1 MAYNYTALGFDD
13 PYTDQYS
20 WMYSHPQSAALEATS
35 SIYNNPSIQNY
46 TQAGLTPWQTD
57 LQSSINNQTYTALGL
72 DSNGAYIPKG
82 NPGFN
87 FPDWASKNADL
98 LKAGV
103 GLVTGGLGAWN
114 GYQQNKL
121 TRQGMNQQASQFRE
135 QMNISK
141 QNINRNLEDRQAARV
156 ASNPNAYMSVS
167 DYMNRY
173 GVK

>member
-1 MAYNYTALGFDD
+1 MAYNYTALGSVYPD
-13 PYTDQYS
+13 TDQYS
-20 WMYSHPQSAALEATS
+20 WMYSQPAVLDTTS

-57 LQSSINNQTYTALGL
+57 LQGSINNQTYTALGL
-72 DSNGAYIPKG
+72 DSNGAYVPTG
-82 NPGFN
+82 NTGFSASN
-87 FPDWASKNADL
+87 WASQNADL
-98 LKAGV
+98 LKAGAS
-103 GLVTGGLGAWN
+103 LVTGGLGAWN

-121 TRQGMNQQASQFRE
+121 VRKNMNQQASQFRE
-135 QMNISK
+135 QMDISK

>member
-1 MAYNYTALGFDD
+1 MAYNYTALGSVY
-13 PYTDQYS
+13 PSTDQYS
-20 WMYSHPQSAALEATS
+20 WMYSQPAALDATS

-46 TQAGLTPWQTD
+46 TQAGLTPWQSD

-72 DSNGAYIPKG
+72 DSNGAYIPTG
-82 NPGFN
+82 NTGFSLSN
-87 FPDWASKNADL
+87 WASQNSDL
-98 LKAGV
+98 LKAGA

-121 TRQGMNQQASQFRE
+121 VRKNMNQQASQFQE
-135 QMNISK
+135 QMILSK

-167 DYMNRY
+167 DYMSRY

>member
-1 MAYNYTALGFDD
+1 MAYNYTALGSVYPD
-13 PYTDQYS
+13 TDQYS
-20 WMYSHPQSAALEATS
+20 WMYSQPAALDATS

-57 LQSSINNQTYTALGL
+57 LQSSINNQTYTSLGL
-72 DSNGAYIPKG
+72 DSNGAYVPTG
-82 NPGFN
+82 NTGFSPSN
-87 FPDWASKNADL
+87 WASQNADL
-98 LKAGV
+98 LKEGF
-103 GLVTGGLGAWN
+103 GLVTGGIGEWN

-121 TRQGMNQQASQFRE
+121 VRQNMNQQASQFRE
-135 QMNISK
+135 QMNLSK
-141 QNINRNLEDRQAARV
+141 QSINRNLEDRQAARV

>member
-1 MAYNYTALGFDD
+1 MGSFTALGSVHPDA
-13 PYTDQYS
+13 DQYS
-20 WMYSHPQSAALEATS
+20 WMYSQPAALDATS

-57 LQSSINNQTYTALGL
+57 LQGSINNQTYTSLGL
-72 DSNGAYIPKG
+72 DSNGAYVPTG
-82 NPGFN
+82 NTGFSPSN
-87 FPDWASKNADL
+87 WASQNSDL
-98 LKAGV
+98 LKAGL
-103 GLVTGGLGAWN
+103 GLVTGGIGAWN

-121 TRQGMNQQASQFRE
+121 VRQNMNQQASQFRE
-135 QMNISK
+135 QMNLSK